1 MANFHYEYSQRIYM
15 EWGATSK
22 IETEYILCASL
33 SLNSL
38 TRQFLHESEH
48 EDDSLEANLL
58 KLSIKG

>member
-1 MANFHYEYSQRIYM
+1 M
-15 EWGATSK
+15 GCATSK